1 MSNKKIDLNY
11 FNLDKKILQN
21 INFFK
26 FDEVNLIKIYKKSD
40 ILVSTS
46 LYEGFP
52 NVIAEAINY
61 NCLIISAKNFGGA
74 RQLIGNGDKGIYY
87 KLNNPQDLSEKI
99 EFTLRNKKLIKEKI
113 LKSKKNLIKLS
124 KLHNTVIK
132 IYLIE
137 YKNEKKNEKI
147 LFSIITVSLNQP
159 KIKNNFKSLRKQT
172 YKNFEHIVI
181 DGGSTDKTVDIIK
194 KNSKN
199 ISFWQS
205 KKDKG
210 IYDAINIGIKKSKG
224 DIIGIL
230 NADDIYYKNAL
241 EIVKKYFENE
251 RIDFL
256 FGTVRKERVMQGFW
270 PNKIRWK
277 FNIYPSHS
285 GGFFITRLAQKK
297 IGYYNLKF
305 KYSSDRDLIYRMI
318 VRHKL
323 SGGCT
328 KKNEIISKF
337 DTGGISSKI
346 SFFERLFEEARI
358 RLNNNQNIFFVF
370 LLIIAHT
377 INKFLNLIIKR

>member
-1 MSNKKIDLNY
+1 MK
-11 FNLDKKILQN
+11 
-21 INFFK
+21 
-26 FDEVNLIKIYKKSD
+26 
-40 ILVSTS
+40 
-46 LYEGFP
+46 
-52 NVIAEAINY
+52 
-61 NCLIISAKNFGGA
+61 
-74 RQLIGNGDKGIYY
+74 
-87 KLNNPQDLSEKI
+87 
-99 EFTLRNKKLIKEKI
+99 
-113 LKSKKNLIKLS
+113 
-124 KLHNTVIK
+124 
-132 IYLIE
+132 
-137 YKNEKKNEKI
+137 KKNEKI

-256 FGTVRKERVMQGFW
+256 FGTVRKERVLQGFW

-328 KKNEIISKF
+328 KKNEVISKF